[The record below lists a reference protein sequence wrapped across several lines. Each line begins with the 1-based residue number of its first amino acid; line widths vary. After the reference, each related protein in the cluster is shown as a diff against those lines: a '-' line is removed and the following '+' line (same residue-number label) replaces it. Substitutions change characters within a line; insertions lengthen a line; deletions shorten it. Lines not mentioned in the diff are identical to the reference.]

1 MDGSMIGRIWRAAL
15 VLASA
20 TLMSHSLLAQ
30 RAPHDVIAARVTH
43 GVMAGD
49 VTVNS
54 VVIWSRADRAS
65 TMHVLVKGS
74 GRERGDSAY
83 QAVAVTAE
91 HDYTGKIRITGL
103 QPDREYTYT
112 VWFGGSP
119 STLVSRAAVATGHF
133 RTAPRRNDPESVTFA
148 FGGDVAGQNVCRDAA
163 DGFPIFNTIVDKAR
177 PDFFVALG
185 DMIYADSS
193 CTPAGLYGNVQVEG
207 PGPSATLNDFW
218 AHWKYNREDAA
229 SQRLLARMPYYA
241 TWDDHEVI
249 NDFGPLHDTR
259 PTAPSLHLMPLGL
272 QATLD
277 YNPIL
282 PARNT
287 PNRLY
292 RNVRWGKNL
301 EMFILDTRQYRDAN
315 FEEDDPA
322 APKTMLGREQVAW
335 LKSTLKR
342 SDATWKLIVSS
353 VPMSI
358 PTGPVGPAAA
368 RDGWANYD
376 TDKGFELELLDILK
390 YMQQNTVGNVLWI
403 TTDVH
408 FSEVFRYT
416 PFPDHPDFQVHEVV
430 TGPLNSGVLGK
441 PDFDKTLGTE
451 SLFRSVN
458 APKTW
463 ADAKKAFNFGLVRI
477 ATDGSLKV
485 SVTDI
490 NGASFFDL
498 TLMPR

>member
-1 MDGSMIGRIWRAAL
+1 M
-15 VLASA
+15 
-20 TLMSHSLLAQ
+20 LAQ
-30 RAPHDVIAARVTH
+30 RAQHDAITARLTH
-43 GVMAGD
+43 GVIAGD
-49 VTVNS
+49 VTATS
-54 VVIWSRADRAS
+54 AVIWSRADHAS
-65 TMHVLVKGS
+65 TMHVLVKGN
-74 GRERGDSAY
+74 GRDSHDSAY
-83 QAVAVTAE
+83 RAVAVTAE
-91 HDYTGKIRITGL
+91 HDYTGKVRITGL
-103 QPDREYTYT
+103 HPDRAYTYT
-112 VWFGGSP
+112 VWFSGSP
-119 STLVSRAAVATGHF
+119 ETPVSKAAVATGHF
-133 RTAPRRNDPESVTFA
+133 RTAPRANDPESVTFA
-148 FGGDVAGQNVCRDAA
+148 FGGDVAGQNACRDAVE
-163 DGFPIFNTIVDKAR
+163 GFPIFNTISNAH
-177 PDFFVALG
+177 PDFLIGLG
-185 DMIYADSS
+185 DMIYADSACAS
-193 CTPAGLYGNVQVEG
+193 TGMYGNAQVVG
-207 PGPSATLNDFW
+207 PGPSTTLNDFW

-229 SQRLLARMPYYA
+229 SQRLLAQLPYYA
-241 TWDDHEVI
+241 IWDDHEVT

-259 PTAPSLHLMPLGL
+259 TTPPNPPTPHLMPLGL

-292 RNVRWGKNL
+292 RNFRWGKHL
-301 EMFILDTRQYRDAN
+301 DMFILDTRQYRDAN
-315 FEEDDPA
+315 FEPDDTA

-358 PTGPVGPAAA
+358 PTGPAGPAGA

-376 TDKGFELELLDILK
+376 TDKGFELELSDLLR
-390 YMQQNTVGNVLWI
+390 YMQQNNVENVLWI

-416 PFPDHPDFQVHEVV
+416 PVVDQPDFHVHEVV
-430 TGPLNSGVLGK
+430 TGPLNAGVLGK
-441 PDFDKTLGTE
+441 PDFDTTLGTE
-451 SLFRSVN
+451 SLFRSNN

-463 ADAKKAFNFGLVRI
+463 TDAKKAFNFGLVRI
-477 ATDGSLKV
+477 AADGALRA

-498 TLMPR
+498 LLTPR